1 MRSPRLHTSQG
12 SWDLTPACA
21 WEVLTLQLGQN
32 VFKALHR
39 LGHVAFEPGETKFL
53 AKDEKGEGSELPTD
67 LQASV
72 YVQCPGPPN
81 TSAPKPPLTW
91 TALETP
97 NKLEETQ
104 ASRRISVQPLLSE
117 FTQ

>member
-1 MRSPRLHTSQG
+1 MCR
-12 SWDLTPACA
+12 A
-21 WEVLTLQLGQN
+21 LTLQLGQD
-32 VFKALHR
+32 VFKTLHS

-53 AKDEKGEGSELPTD
+53 AKDENGKDSELPTEPQPG
-67 LQASV
+67 L
-72 YVQCPGPPN
+72 YVTCPGPQSPS
-81 TSAPKPPLTW
+81 TTTTLLTW

-117 FTQ
+117 FTR